1 MQLFLCPRIAQ
12 NLTNLEKKASEF
24 SIDPHT
30 TIDQSS
36 GRHPITLK
44 NVPAPLEKEESLIL
58 ISYIILPLFWVGRD
72 PSEPSSPTPGPAQDT
87 PKSHTMCMKILFK
100 CFLNTQAWCCDS
112 FPGKPVPVLNHP
124 LHEKPFPEIQP

>member
-30 TIDQSS
+30 TIDRSS

-58 ISYIILPLFWVGRD
+58 ISYIILPLF
-72 PSEPSSPTPGPAQDT
+72 
-87 PKSHTMCMKILFK
+87 
-100 CFLNTQAWCCDS
+100 
-112 FPGKPVPVLNHP
+112 
-124 LHEKPFPEIQP
+124 